1 MLRFSSFFTTIK
13 WNFQTEK
20 ISYYY
25 QAIYIVGCTL
35 TLVYAAALRLW
46 PVYIPI
52 TLELTLIIS
61 LTVMKVI
68 FDRREKKEKQELL
81 KNNEEEDIDEE
92 HGVIRKDNDGEDD
105 NSSKDEVITP
115 VWWQLATSACSI
127 FSTIEEIIDH
137 TLR

>member
-1 MLRFSSFFTTIK
+1 MHIASSSFLIRVCIIYYFVLKLFVCFVFRRFSQQSNETSK
-13 WNFQTEK
+13 TEK

-35 TLVYAAALRLW
+35 TLIYAAALRLW

-81 KNNEEEDIDEE
+81 KNNEEKDIDEE
-92 HGVIRKDNDGEDD
+92 HGVIRKDSDGEDD
-105 NSSKDEVITP
+105 NSSKD
-115 VWWQLATSACSI
+115 
-127 FSTIEEIIDH
+127 
-137 TLR
+137 

>member
-1 MLRFSSFFTTIK
+1 MIASPLDIIGFVGGTTISLSLIPQVYK
-13 WNFQTEK
+13 TFHSK
-20 ISYYY
+20 SAGDISYYY

-35 TLVYAAALRLW
+35 TLIYAAALRLW

-105 NSSKDEVITP
+105 ISSKD
-115 VWWQLATSACSI
+115 
-127 FSTIEEIIDH
+127 
-137 TLR
+137 